1 MNFLLDTH
9 ALLWW
14 LADDKRLGAHARTLI
29 EDPANKIVVSMV
41 SLWEIAVKVRI
52 GKLDADVGDIADAVE
67 TGGFVLISV
76 ERAHLKILAG
86 LPTHHRDPFDH
97 LLIAQAIDQNSTFIS
112 DDRHAKHYPVPIIAC
127 VDPG

>member
-1 MNFLLDTH
+1 LKFLLDTH

-14 LADDKRLGAHARTLI
+14 LADDKRLGSHARRLI
-29 EDPANKIVVSMV
+29 EDPANNVIVSMV

-52 GKLDADVGDIADAVE
+52 GKLSADVGEIADAIE
-67 TGGFVLISV
+67 RGGFILIGV
-76 ERAHLKILAG
+76 ERSHLKILAG

-112 DDRHAKHYPVPIIAC
+112 DDGHAKYYPVPSISC
-127 VDPG
+127 FNQG